1 MICNSFVGT
10 RQHPTKG
17 SDDIACNYN
26 EDYNLVDF
34 FSEGGPE
41 LNDLGESWTDYYDNL
56 ESADLFESGTEPI
69 TMDGFGSD
77 QSEPPE
83 EDDENNFFEVEDGPG
98 DEEEQENDPD
108 FRRVLNGTEVPEYGS
123 K

>member
-1 MICNSFVGT
+1 
-10 RQHPTKG
+10 
-17 SDDIACNYN
+17 
-26 EDYNLVDF
+26 
-34 FSEGGPE
+34 
-41 LNDLGESWTDYYDNL
+41 
-56 ESADLFESGTEPI
+56 
-69 TMDGFGSD
+69 MDGFGSD

-83 EDDENNFFEVEDGPG
+83 EDVENNFFEVEDGPG